1 MNMWQF
7 FNNILDLLTKID
19 WKHVWHEVVKVP
31 KGIKYALLLVLA
43 VSAGYFGYTKFY
55 TNTDISHLQQ
65 QVVMLDHK
73 VSAVINKSD
82 YTVDIECMITSLY
95 ILEELNDQIY
105 DISLR
110 NRDYIEFN
118 MRHHVAE
125 NDYMLQELERGQ
137 DRIQQQHLA
146 LKQQLR
152 LMINK
157 FQPYAP
163 QNNRNN
169 VNQ

>member
-1 MNMWQF
+1 MWQF
-7 FNNILDLLTKID
+7 FNNILDLLTKIN

-31 KGIKYALLLVLA
+31 KGIKYALLLVLV

-55 TNTDISHLQQ
+55 TNTDICHLQQ

-82 YTVDIECMITSLY
+82 YTVDIEYMITSLY

-105 DISLR
+105 DISIR

-137 DRIQQQHLA
+137 DRIQQ
-146 LKQQLR
+146 
-152 LMINK
+152 
-157 FQPYAP
+157 
-163 QNNRNN
+163 
-169 VNQ
+169 

>member
-31 KGIKYALLLVLA
+31 KGIKYALLLVLV

-82 YTVDIECMITSLY
+82 YTVDIEYMITSLY

-105 DISLR
+105 DISIR

-125 NDYMLQELERGQ
+125 NDYMLQELEREQ

-146 LKQQLR
+146 LKQ
-152 LMINK
+152 
-157 FQPYAP
+157 
-163 QNNRNN
+163 
-169 VNQ
+169 